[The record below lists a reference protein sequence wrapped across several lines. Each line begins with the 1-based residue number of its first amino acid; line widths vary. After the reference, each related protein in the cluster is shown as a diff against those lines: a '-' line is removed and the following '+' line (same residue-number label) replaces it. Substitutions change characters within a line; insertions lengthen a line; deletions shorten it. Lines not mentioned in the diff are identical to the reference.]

1 MGAKS
6 LAYLSRSGNDKEDTQ
21 AFVSELE
28 SNDVEVLIVRGDVSQ
43 LDDVKRVVAATPKP
57 IKGVVQAALTLQV
70 MSHIMSSYC
79 HYHANI
85 RRQWIG

>member
-6 LAYLSRSGNDKEDTQ
+6 LTYLSRSGNDKEDTQ

-28 SNDVEVLIVRGDVSQ
+28 SNDVEVLIVRGDVSK
-43 LDDVKRVVAATPKP
+43 LDDVKRVVAATAKP

-70 MSHIMSSYC
+70 MSHFMSSCCY
-79 HYHANI
+79 YHAKI
-85 RRQWIG
+85 CRQWIG